1 MVFCSAPVPKEKS
14 ARKFLEEN
22 MLDAVVGL
30 PANLFQ
36 STPITV
42 AVLVFDRRREAG
54 WPLAK
59 RTDVLLIDEP

>member
-1 MVFCSAPVPKEKS
+1 
-14 ARKFLEEN
+14 

>member
-1 MVFCSAPVPKEKS
+1 LFRAGAEGKIRQKV
-14 ARKFLEEN
+14 LEEN
-22 MLDAVVGL
+22 MLDAVVGH

-42 AVLVFDRRREAG
+42 AVLVFERRRESG
-54 WPLAK
+54 GPLAK